1 MRSAAASSAGAAG
14 WEIEM
19 AMSDGIEGYDL
30 IGDVHGCG
38 ATLAALLEKL
48 TLVEDLC

>member
-1 MRSAAASSAGAAG
+1 
-14 WEIEM
+14 
-19 AMSDGIEGYDL
+19 MSMTGDIDGYDL

-48 TLVEDLC
+48 GYHQKMVCIVIQDAR